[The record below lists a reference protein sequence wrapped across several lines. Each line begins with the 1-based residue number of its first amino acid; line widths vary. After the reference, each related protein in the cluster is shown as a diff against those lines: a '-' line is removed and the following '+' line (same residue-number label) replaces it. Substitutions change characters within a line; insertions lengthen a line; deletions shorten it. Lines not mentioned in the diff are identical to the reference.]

1 MGTWT
6 NSDGLYIKFGTDE
19 AKLAKG
25 GAFSDL
31 DEGMHVAEIVLSGAT
46 ATYDFGAV
54 GTETITS
61 DTIVIPGGARIVS
74 ANLYVE
80 TAFTSGGSATLIVGA
95 IRTDR
100 TTTYDA
106 DGFIASTAVASLT
119 ANATITGAGAL
130 VGTTLANDALISTT
144 VGTAA
149 FTAGKGV
156 LRIKWYMPRT
166 NALA

>member
-6 NSDGLYIKFGTDE
+6 NSDGLYLKFGTDE

-25 GAFSDL
+25 GVFADTDGS
-31 DEGMHVAEIVLSGAT
+31 EHTAEIVLSGAT

-54 GTETITS
+54 GTETIAS
-61 DTIVIPGGARIVS
+61 DTIVIPAGARITS
-74 ANLYVE
+74 ATLYVE
-80 TAFTSGGSATLIVGA
+80 TAFTSGGSATLIVGT

-100 TTTYDA
+100 STTYD
-106 DGFIASTAVASLT
+106 DNGFIASTAVGSLT
-119 ANATITGAGAL
+119 AAATITGSGAL
-130 VGTTLANDALISTT
+130 VNTTLANDALITTT

-149 FTAGKGV
+149 FTAGKGI
-156 LRIKWYMPRT
+156 LKIKWYMPRT